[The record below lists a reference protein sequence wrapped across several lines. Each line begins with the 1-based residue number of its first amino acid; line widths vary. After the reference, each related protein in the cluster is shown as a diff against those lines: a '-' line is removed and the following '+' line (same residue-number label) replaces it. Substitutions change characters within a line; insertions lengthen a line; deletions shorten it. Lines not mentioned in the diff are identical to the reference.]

1 MEAAEWNSVVNHL
14 RADSSLSPP
23 RLARNLFSPDLVCAV
38 SVWRK
43 DGARLSMI
51 GDGHYLN
58 TILELGPTLVATAVR
73 LEATLMRR
81 EMVGQPVT
89 PSSFINSDKMAST
102 LNAWPISINIVFFT
116 LSVPLSEPFST
127 NSDFPLFVP
136 PCSLC
141 FYFSH
146 LQWWKHWMQ
155 SPIIILGNP
164 AEFELFNFL
173 SVLCLSSCMGHICPC
188 QPAACQKVDLS

>member
-43 DGARLSMI
+43 DEARLSMI

-73 LEATLMRR
+73 LEPTLMRR
-81 EMVGQPVT
+81 EMVGQPAT
-89 PSSFINSDKMAST
+89 PSSFINSDKMDSALYAWPSPST
-102 LNAWPISINIVFFT
+102 LS
-116 LSVPLSEPFST
+116 
-127 NSDFPLFVP
+127 
-136 PCSLC
+136 
-141 FYFSH
+141 FSH
-146 LQWWKHWMQ
+146 AQGISLQTTTL
-155 SPIIILGNP
+155 P
-164 AEFELFNFL
+164 FLFIRIVIPEYN
-173 SVLCLSSCMGHICPC
+173 S
-188 QPAACQKVDLS
+188 QQACWVRAF